1 MLCTVYASDLDT
13 IIKFLLTYLYVH
25 SFFKIFNS
33 ISIIINGEILKF
45 IIRAKGRRLVLRS
58 SPFYVLNF
66 QNRFVEAS
74 CWSNIPHPGIP
85 LPIIIS
91 IVILR
96 RNPTE
101 GSLCSLGWRE
111 GLSSKDIKLLRSA
124 RKEKETLYFLSSEV
138 TFAFAV
144 HL

>member
-1 MLCTVYASDLDT
+1 M
-13 IIKFLLTYLYVH
+13 
-25 SFFKIFNS
+25 
-33 ISIIINGEILKF
+33 SIIINGEIVKF
-45 IIRAKGRRLVLRS
+45 IIRAEGRRLVLKS
-58 SPFYVLNF
+58 YSFYVLNF

-101 GSLCSLGWRE
+101 GSLCSLVWRE
-111 GLSSKDIKLLRSA
+111 GLSSISSKDIKLLRSA

-138 TFAFAV
+138 TFTFAV